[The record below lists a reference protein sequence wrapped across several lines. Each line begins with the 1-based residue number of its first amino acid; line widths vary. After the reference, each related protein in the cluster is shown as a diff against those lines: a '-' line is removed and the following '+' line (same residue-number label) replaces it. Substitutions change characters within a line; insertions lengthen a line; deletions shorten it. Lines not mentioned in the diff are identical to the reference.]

1 MISKPNQSIISV
13 PFLLMSLLLCCAKE
27 GMPPGGP
34 EDTISPEVVSVSP
47 PPDTTQVDPSSQI
60 EITFSE
66 RMIAKTTEEAI
77 FISPLPKEPFE
88 FHWKGRKLVIIPKEP
103 LQPDRTYVI
112 SIGTDA
118 LDLRRNRLTQSFTFA
133 FSTGSRLDHGSISG
147 EVWAERAVGM
157 ERQVGTSIWAY
168 LLSEDSPQIDPE
180 EEKPDY
186 VTQTDNEGKY
196 NLQSLSMGS
205 YRLFA
210 VQDKNRNLLWEWEQ
224 EAIGVTTKDV
234 ELYQKEATKTHV
246 DFVLDKKDK
255 KRPSLIRCFSVNR
268 NLAKMEFDEEAEEQS
283 ALDLNNYR
291 ITSLST
297 QRRLEIN
304 SVFLQEGDAQR
315 IFLITEPMTS
325 GEEYVVEVSQITDKT
340 GNPLDTL
347 STTCRFEGTEI
358 PDTLGPMI
366 SSIRPKDG
374 GINVPLDSKIE
385 LDFDEPP
392 QRQSVQSSFILV
404 DSNQVKVMGKGNWK
418 APNIF
423 VFSPDSL
430 LSGNARYEIKLSGY
444 RVTDLPGNP
453 SVIDSF
459 FVSSFITLNPDEA
472 GSVSGSVRLAEKYE
486 QKAIILSLWP
496 LDSKNLPPNVTL
508 AQPGSFLFQRVLP
521 GKYLLGGYVDLDGNQ
536 SLSPGHP
543 IPFSPLEPF
552 ALYSDTIRVRSRWE
566 TEGVELIIH

>member
-1 MISKPNQSIISV
+1 MISKPNKIIIAV
-13 PFLLMSLLLCCAKE
+13 LFLLTWLLLCCAKE

-34 EDTISPEVVSVSP
+34 EDTIPPEVVSVSP
-47 PPDTTQVDPSSQI
+47 PPDTTEVDPNSKI

-66 RMIAKTTEEAI
+66 RMNAKITEESI
-77 FISPLPKEPFE
+77 FISPLPREPFE
-88 FHWKGRKLVIIPKEP
+88 FKWKGRKLILIPSEP

-147 EVWAERAVGM
+147 EVWSKREIGLQ
-157 ERQVGTSIWAY
+157 RQVGTSIWAY
-168 LLSEDSPQIDPE
+168 LLAEDRPQFDPE
-180 EEKPDY
+180 KDKPDY

-196 NLQSLSMGS
+196 NLLSLSLGI

-210 VQDKNRNLLWEWEQ
+210 VQDENRNLLWEWEQ

-234 ELYQKEATKTHV
+234 ELFQQDATETHV

-255 KRPSLIRCFSVNR
+255 SRPSLMRCFSVNR
-268 NLAKMEFDEEAEEQS
+268 NLVKLEFDEETEEQS
-283 ALDLNNYR
+283 ALDLSNYR
-291 ITSLST
+291 ITSLSA
-297 QRRLEIN
+297 QRPLEVN

-315 IFLITEPMTS
+315 IFLITELLTS
-325 GEEYVVEVSQITDKT
+325 GEEYAVEVFRLTDKA

-347 STTCRFEGTEI
+347 SNTCRFEGTEI

-366 SSIRPKDG
+366 TDIQPKDAW
-374 GINVPLDSKIE
+374 INVSLDSKIE
-385 LDFDEPP
+385 LSFDEPP
-392 QRQSVQSSFILV
+392 QRQSVQSSFSLI
-404 DSNQVKVMGKGNWK
+404 DSNQVEVMGKGSWR
-418 APNIF
+418 APNTF

-430 LSGNARYEIKLSGY
+430 LSGNTRYEIKLSG
-444 RVTDLPGNP
+444 RGVTDLLDNP
-453 SVIDSF
+453 SVIDSS
-459 FVSSFITLNPDEA
+459 FVSSFVTLDPDEA
-472 GSVSGSVRLAEKYE
+472 GSVSGLVRLAEKHE

-496 LDSKNLPPNVTL
+496 LEKEDLPLNITL
-508 AQPGSFLFQRVLP
+508 TQPGSFLFQRVLP

-536 SLSPGHP
+536 SLSPGYP
-543 IPFSPLEPF
+543 KPFSPLEPF
-552 ALYSDTIRVRSRWE
+552 ALYPDTIRVRSRWE

>member
-1 MISKPNQSIISV
+1 MISKPNKIIIAV
-13 PFLLMSLLLCCAKE
+13 LFLLTWLLLCCAKE

-34 EDTISPEVVSVSP
+34 EDTIPPEVVSVSP
-47 PPDTTQVDPSSQI
+47 PPDTTEVDPNSKI

-66 RMIAKTTEEAI
+66 RMNAKITEESI
-77 FISPLPKEPFE
+77 FISPLPREPFE
-88 FHWKGRKLVIIPKEP
+88 FKWKGRKLILIPSEP

-147 EVWAERAVGM
+147 EVWSKREIGLQ
-157 ERQVGTSIWAY
+157 RQVGTSIWAY
-168 LLSEDSPQIDPE
+168 LLAEDRPQFDPE
-180 EEKPDY
+180 KDKPDY

-196 NLQSLSMGS
+196 NLLSLSLGI

-210 VQDKNRNLLWEWEQ
+210 VQDENRNLLWEWEQ

-234 ELYQKEATKTHV
+234 ELFQQDATETHV

-255 KRPSLIRCFSVNR
+255 SRPSLMRCFSVNR
-268 NLAKMEFDEEAEEQS
+268 NLVKLEFDEETEEQS
-283 ALDLNNYR
+283 ALDLSNYR
-291 ITSLST
+291 ITSLSA
-297 QRRLEIN
+297 QRPLEVN

-315 IFLITEPMTS
+315 IFLITELLTS
-325 GEEYVVEVSQITDKT
+325 GEEYAVEVFRLTDKA

-347 STTCRFEGTEI
+347 SNTCRFEGTEI

-366 SSIRPKDG
+366 TDIQPKDAW
-374 GINVPLDSKIE
+374 INVSLDSKIE
-385 LDFDEPP
+385 LSFDEPP
-392 QRQSVQSSFILV
+392 QRQSVQSSFSLI
-404 DSNQVKVMGKGNWK
+404 DSNQVEVMGKGSWR
-418 APNIF
+418 APNTF

-430 LSGNARYEIKLSGY
+430 LFANTRYEIKLSG
-444 RVTDLPGNP
+444 RGVTDLLDNP
-453 SVIDSF
+453 SVIDSS
-459 FVSSFITLNPDEA
+459 FVSSFVTLDPDEA
-472 GSVSGSVRLAEKYE
+472 GSVSGLVRLAEKHE

-496 LDSKNLPPNVTL
+496 LEKEDLPLNITL
-508 AQPGSFLFQRVLP
+508 TQPGSFLFQRVLP

-536 SLSPGHP
+536 SLSPGYP
-543 IPFSPLEPF
+543 KPFSPLEPF
-552 ALYSDTIRVRSRWE
+552 SLYPDTIRVRSRWE